1 MSNGR
6 RDAWSIAASPS
17 LDAGAA
23 FRDKCRFCAGV
34 CGPAEEE
41 RERAGDMSKGPAF
54 KLAEGVRS
62 DAASGSRS
70 SPDEQHPGQRVS
82 FAGNFAGFGTNVHSG
97 AGISSWKTQPSCR
110 ISGLTQKPSQTLRY
124 WTRMENS
131 ADTVSWV
138 MLRRVF
144 FVFFFTG

>member
-6 RDAWSIAASPS
+6 RDAQSIAASPS

-23 FRDKCRFCAGV
+23 FRDKCRFCARFAVRQRG
-34 CGPAEEE
+34 

-54 KLAEGVRS
+54 KLAERVRS

-70 SPDEQHPGQRVS
+70 SPDEQHPGQPVS

-97 AGISSWKTQPSCR
+97 AGISS
-110 ISGLTQKPSQTLRY
+110 
-124 WTRMENS
+124 
-131 ADTVSWV
+131 
-138 MLRRVF
+138 
-144 FVFFFTG
+144 